1 MKKIIT
7 LSFFIILA
15 ITGINAQI
23 TVSGVLDSTVSVI
36 AGAGD
41 APDFSFGIEEYANL
55 RFQARLREGATVYG
69 AVNLL
74 AAAGIS
80 AIGLSAMDL
89 NIGSENFAAAIEL
102 ERLYFRLRGEHIDFN
117 GGLMRLPFGYGQVWG
132 PSDFLNPRNPIKP
145 DARPRAVLGASL
157 TWYPIDELK
166 MLGFF
171 ASPHN
176 AFETEGKG
184 SKFGLSMDRHWDRA
198 SVQALYS
205 FEIPNE
211 IPFANN
217 SSKYGIHRAGLSVKA
232 DVVVGFVMDALY
244 TYNHEAKTELDGL
257 SFSAGFDYSF
267 LGGDL
272 IVLAEYLYNGE
283 KSSTSIYGGGGFS
296 NNHYLY
302 AGFTYSFSDFTNMS
316 LGLISCFD
324 DISFIPSV
332 SLNHEMF
339 QGVTLTISA
348 QVPLDRDLFNK
359 DGNRGELGPIRPGA
373 AAGSHFNGNARVRI
387 RF

>member
-1 MKKIIT
+1 MKKRIT
-7 LSFFIILA
+7 LVLFILIL
-15 ITGINAQI
+15 ISGVSAQ
-23 TVSGVLDSTVSVI
+23 TTFSGVLDSAVSMI

-41 APDFSFGIEEYANL
+41 SPYFSFGFEEYANL
-55 RFQARLREGATVYG
+55 RFQSRLREGATIYG

-74 AAAGIS
+74 AAAGIPAVS
-80 AIGLSAMDL
+80 LAGMGY
-89 NIGSENFAAAIEL
+89 NINSENFAAAIEL
-102 ERLYFRLRGEHIDFN
+102 ERLYFRLRTEHLDFN

-132 PSDFLNPRNPIKP
+132 PSDFLNPRNPVKP
-145 DARPRAVLGASL
+145 DARPRAVLGASV
-157 TWYPIDELK
+157 TWYPINELK
-166 MLGFF
+166 LLGFF
-171 ASPHN
+171 SAPRD

-184 SKFGLSMDRHWDRA
+184 SGFGISMDRHWDKA

-205 FEIPNE
+205 FEIP
-211 IPFANN
+211 FSAN

-232 DVVVGFVMDALY
+232 DIIIGFVMDVLY

-267 LGGDL
+267 LDGNL
-272 IVLAEYLYNGE
+272 IVLAEYLFNGE
-283 KSSTSIYGGGGFS
+283 KSSTSVYGGGSFF

-302 AGFTYSFSDFTNMS
+302 TGFTYSFNEFTNMS

-324 DISFIPSV
+324 DVSFMPAV
-332 SLNHEMF
+332 TVNHEMF

-348 QVPLDRDLFNK
+348 QAPMDRDLFSN
-359 DGNRGELGPIRPGA
+359 DGNKGELGPIRPGA
-373 AAGSHFNGNARVRI
+373 GAGSHFNCNARVRI